1 MVSPR
6 VPSIKKALVEF
17 SLGLKEY
24 ESYWLMAKTKG
35 MTRKQTEEMMSLRET
50 LLSEAGKLNPIITKL
65 TGEKRIQSLE
75 KGLEYVYDI
84 WPVALGVNWSSQA
97 HSALIICIDYT
108 DRAKGKLDDDIASGI
123 RDKEGNVI
131 EKSQAIAVEPTEVSV
146 VLGKKN
152 LKPVSKTNWEAI
164 EKEFGVTKNGF
175 RKRINFVSDSYKR
188 EILFRDVEH
197 AFVLASSGFSKSAV
211 ILAGSVIEELLRLYL
226 KHKAISPKKPS
237 KNDLNGYVQTC
248 KQQGLLKNS
257 VSGLPDSV
265 RQFTDLVHISREE
278 NNRHTISKLTAKTA
292 VTSIF
297 TIVNDF

>member
-1 MVSPR
+1 MVSPTA
-6 VPSIKKALVEF
+6 PNIKKELVKF

-24 ESYWLMAKTKG
+24 EAYWLMSKTKG

-50 LLSEAGKLNPIITKL
+50 LLSEAGKLNPIITEL

-84 WPVALGVNWSSQA
+84 WPVALGINWSSQA

-108 DRAKGKLDDDIASGI
+108 DRAKGKLDEEIARGI
-123 RDKEGNVI
+123 RDRKGNVI
-131 EKSQAIAVEPTEVSV
+131 EKSQIIAIKPTEVSAIWR
-146 VLGKKN
+146 KKN
-152 LKPVSKTNWEAI
+152 LKPVSKTNWETI
-164 EKEFGVTKNGF
+164 EREFGVTKNGF
-175 RKRINFVSDSYKR
+175 RKRINFVSDNYKR

-197 AFVLASSGFSKSAV
+197 AFVLASSGFEKPAV

-226 KHKAISPKKPS
+226 KHKAISPKKTL
-237 KNDLNGYVQTC
+237 KHDLNGYVQTC
-248 KQQGLLKNS
+248 KQQGFLKNS
-257 VSGLPDSV
+257 VSRLPDSV
-265 RQFTDLVHISREE
+265 RQFADLVHISNEE

-292 VTSIF
+292 ITSIF